1 MKITNLFKID
11 YWTDLRPRYFDE
23 NVAYFF
29 IAALIATLLAA
40 VVVFFLKRR
49 GGVYKHILS
58 RVYSLLLSNVVVGAL
73 LFFFRFELVP
83 FLSARFWVGIWAIV
97 VITWIYFIIK
107 EAKKI
112 PAKRKAFEMEKEKNK
127 YIP

>member
-23 NVAYFF
+23 NVAYFLIAAF
-29 IAALIATLLAA
+29 IAILIAT
-40 VVVFFLKRR
+40 VIIFFLKRR
-49 GGVYKHILS
+49 SGIYKRILS
-58 RVYSLLLSNVVVGAL
+58 RVYSLLLSNLVVGAL

-83 FLSARFWVGIWAIV
+83 FLSARFWAGIWAIV

-112 PAKRKAFEMEKEKNK
+112 PAKRKAFEMEQEKNK

>member
-1 MKITNLFKID
+1 MKITNLFRID

-23 NVAYFF
+23 NVAYIF
-29 IAALIATLLAA
+29 IAALIATLVAA
-40 VVVFFLKRR
+40 VIIFFLKRR
-49 GGVYKHILS
+49 GGIYKHILS
-58 RVYSLLLSNVVVGAL
+58 RVYSLLLSNFIVGAL

-83 FLSARFWVGIWAIV
+83 FLSARFWAGIWVIV
-97 VITWIYFIIK
+97 VIAWTYFTIK

-112 PAKRKAFEMEKEKNK
+112 PAKRKAFEAEKEKNK